1 MRHGVRPQVLIIP
14 VCSAQENPVRISESC
29 IACGVCLSYCP
40 VKAIYSGDDLY
51 RIDEDQCVECGVC
64 KRNAGCPTDAFF
76 MPTESSVWPRSLR
89 AEFSDPMRPH
99 PATQGLGR
107 GTEEMKCNDVT
118 ARFKRGE
125 AGLAMEFG
133 RPGIATRLSEVEK
146 MTKALA
152 AVGVVF
158 EKKNPVYDL
167 LADPTTGS
175 FKPEVM
181 QERVLSAIVEVK
193 APAERLPQMLAV
205 ARRVAGE
212 IDTVFSLDVISRVND
227 DGTIPVLATIERAG
241 FQARPNA
248 KVNLGL
254 GKPLID

>member
-1 MRHGVRPQVLIIP
+1 M
-14 VCSAQENPVRISESC
+14 RISDSC
-29 IACGVCLSYCP
+29 IACGICPPYCP
-40 VKAIYSGDDLY
+40 VQAIKAGDSNYS
-51 RIDEDQCVECGVC
+51 IDEDQCVECGVC
-64 KRNAGCPTDAFF
+64 RRNAGCPTDAFF
-76 MPTESSVWPRSLR
+76 MPPESNVWPRSLR

-99 PATQGLGR
+99 PTTQGLGR

-118 ARFKRGE
+118 ARFGRGE
-125 AGLAMEFG
+125 AGVAMEFG
-133 RPGIATRLSEVEK
+133 RPGIATRLREVEK

-152 AVGVVF
+152 AVGVIF

-167 LADPTTGS
+167 LADPATGA

-181 QERVLSAIVEVK
+181 NERVLSAIVEVK
-193 APAERLPQMLAV
+193 APADRLPEMLAV
-205 ARRVAGE
+205 AKRVAGE

-227 DGTIPVLATIERAG
+227 DGTIPVLATIEQAG

-254 GKPLID
+254 GKPLIP